1 MSPETSVIRWH
12 AKPLSRVQ
20 LFATSWTVAHHAP
33 LSMGIL
39 QARILEWVAMPSSR
53 GSSRPGMEPG
63 SLTSPALAGGFFIT
77 NATWEAPVTGLV
89 SPELWMQ
96 VLTSW
101 SLVSLPLE
109 SKHNLNLGLNFL
121 PLIIT
126 CDLHFEKDGAGS
138 FSPARPPAPVHRVL
152 FFFPC

>member
-1 MSPETSVIRWH
+1 
-12 AKPLSRVQ
+12 
-20 LFATSWTVAHHAP
+20 
-33 LSMGIL
+33 
-39 QARILEWVAMPSSR
+39 MPSSR

-63 SLTSPALAGGFFIT
+63 SLTSPALTGGFFVT

-89 SPELWMQ
+89 FPELWMQ
-96 VLTSW
+96 VPTTW

-109 SKHNLNLGLNFL
+109 PKHNLNLGLNFL

-126 CDLHFEKDGAGS
+126 CDLQFEKDGAGS

-152 FFFPC
+152 FLFLLRLRMGWEEWAVGRLLCFDGCCLGMAVCS